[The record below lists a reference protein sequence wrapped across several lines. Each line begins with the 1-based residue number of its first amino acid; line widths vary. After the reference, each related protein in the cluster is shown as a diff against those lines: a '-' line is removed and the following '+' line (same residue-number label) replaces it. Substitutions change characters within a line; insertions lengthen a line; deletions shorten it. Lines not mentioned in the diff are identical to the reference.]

1 MLTIVLCLALGVA
14 LAYVIPTGVEPGTK
28 YRAPTEFDFQE
39 LLRRRGLSE

>member
-14 LAYVIPTGVEPGTK
+14 LAYVLPTGVEPGTK
-28 YRAPTEFDFQE
+28 CHAPTESDFQK